1 MALLCGKPK
10 YDSGIMKDYLIKNSS
25 TNKVKIFKKPVE
37 NSKEIITEYRVLQSD
52 GKKSLAEIKLH
63 TGRTHQIRAHMAF
76 IGCPLVG
83 DSKYGKNNKNF
94 INDKYQALYAY
105 KVKFNFINSAGKLDY
120 LNGKEFDTNNI
131 WFLKK

>member
-1 MALLCGKPK
+1 
-10 YDSGIMKDYLIKNSS
+10 MKDYLIKNNSA
-25 TNKVKIFKKPVE
+25 NKVKIYKKPVA
-37 NSKEIITEYRVLQSD
+37 NSKEIITEYRILESD

-83 DSKYGKNNKNF
+83 DSKYGKNKKNF

-105 KVKFNFINSAGKLDY
+105 KIKFSFKTDAGKLDY
-120 LNGKEFDTNNI
+120 LDGKEFETDNI
-131 WFLKK
+131 WFLEK